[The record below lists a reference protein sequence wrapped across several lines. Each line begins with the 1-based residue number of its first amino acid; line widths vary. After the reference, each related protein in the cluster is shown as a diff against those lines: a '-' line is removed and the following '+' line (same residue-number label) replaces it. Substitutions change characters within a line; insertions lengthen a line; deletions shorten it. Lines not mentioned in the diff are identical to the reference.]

1 MKTKRI
7 IHTILAAAA
16 VLGLAACTKQE
27 PAPSP
32 APPSDPTPDDP
43 TATETLVTVLMADY
57 ETAGLTDAETIDWN
71 DLQACLFEEG
81 HLRAVYNA
89 PTTDGEARTFRIA
102 SEGGTLYLLT
112 EASRLADLEGL
123 CEAGIAEEEWLRLTA
138 GTEKDLP
145 VRFASGQVTLTG
157 QERAEATMT
166 RACARLDLRL
176 RTIGNASVT
185 ELTLE
190 GVARETPLFGPAE
203 TSAVGTVA
211 LPLAA
216 PVTDDTAGVAYLY
229 PQQTAGAVLRVEVTI
244 SGKSYTLESE
254 LPAPVRRNCIYVVTV
269 SKEEADQDALLT
281 VEAWEKGDDTDLY
294 PDWDSRI
301 VIDPERSE
309 LPLGTI
315 VSADG
320 TQITLPHGRTD
331 FRLALACNDE
341 LEAMPATG
349 NHLTIEAEA
358 TARSLDG
365 TNCFRIRKPLFAP
378 GMAAEESVL
387 QFRRKG
393 LANLYPEDRIT
404 VYLAAN
410 PVGLEGDMTFDATTY
425 AFDFGRYIDNELGR
439 FTVPAGKRVTV
450 EFAADEDPWIRISPL
465 DGNASVCRVVA
476 GWKPNDPTANGRR
489 QSATLVVSNTD
500 GSDRE
505 EYTVTRRNYGLP
517 VTWFHG
523 VWWCKYNARGNS
535 RNFEDQI
542 LSSADPA
549 AEAGQT
555 VLDYLRDC
563 SPEAFY
569 DLWGWA
575 YQGDSGIGMRVVD
588 NNDTL
593 VMDGF
598 TTSVSAHINKLAPDA
613 LSPDGYELPSMEE
626 FNRMFDAT
634 DYVWIM
640 WSGSH
645 ALRNPWEGHSTV
657 KREQRRRNDIRVG
670 SVQTTDLLYTA
681 MWSPDF
687 PEYEAVTWYGPGAQW
702 DAAGIKHAGHY
713 NNMLFA
719 VWSPEGSGWYM
730 AGNMSA
736 LYLQKNGAGN
746 KDTRILRFKKSP
758 VEYIYE

>member
-1 MKTKRI
+1 
-7 IHTILAAAA
+7 
-16 VLGLAACTKQE
+16 
-27 PAPSP
+27 
-32 APPSDPTPDDP
+32 
-43 TATETLVTVLMADY
+43 
-57 ETAGLTDAETIDWN
+57 
-71 DLQACLFEEG
+71 
-81 HLRAVYNA
+81 
-89 PTTDGEARTFRIA
+89 
-102 SEGGTLYLLT
+102 
-112 EASRLADLEGL
+112 
-123 CEAGIAEEEWLRLTA
+123 
-138 GTEKDLP
+138 
-145 VRFASGQVTLTG
+145 
-157 QERAEATMT
+157 
-166 RACARLDLRL
+166 
-176 RTIGNASVT
+176 
-185 ELTLE
+185 
-190 GVARETPLFGPAE
+190 
-203 TSAVGTVA
+203 
-211 LPLAA
+211 
-216 PVTDDTAGVAYLY
+216 
-229 PQQTAGAVLRVEVTI
+229 
-244 SGKSYTLESE
+244 
-254 LPAPVRRNCIYVVTV
+254 
-269 SKEEADQDALLT
+269 
-281 VEAWEKGDDTDLY
+281 
-294 PDWDSRI
+294 
-301 VIDPERSE
+301 
-309 LPLGTI
+309 
-315 VSADG
+315 
-320 TQITLPHGRTD
+320 
-331 FRLALACNDE
+331 
-341 LEAMPATG
+341 
-349 NHLTIEAEA
+349 
-358 TARSLDG
+358 
-365 TNCFRIRKPLFAP
+365 
-378 GMAAEESVL
+378 
-387 QFRRKG
+387 
-393 LANLYPEDRIT
+393 
-404 VYLAAN
+404 
-410 PVGLEGDMTFDATTY
+410 MTFNATTY

-439 FTVPAGKRVTV
+439 FTVPADKRVTV

-588 NNDTL
+588 NNGTL

-736 LYLQKNGAGN
+736 LYLQKNGARN
-746 KDTRILRFKKSP
+746 KDPRIPRFKKSP